1 MPASHKPPSAGA
13 RVLIRDEEWIVQRS
27 ESWQQGGW
35 QLTCIGVSETV
46 RHRVALFLTMLDEVT
61 VLDPAET
68 QLIPDS
74 SAGFLAGRLNIE
86 ARLRQSAVQGDALV
100 MGHQAVMDVMDFQL
114 EPALRV
120 LKQLRPRLLIADT
133 VGLGKTLEA
142 GILAAELVR
151 RGRARRILV
160 VTTKSMM
167 QQFQQEFW
175 NRFTIA
181 LTRLDSAGIQR
192 IHREIP
198 SNHNPFNYYDRTI
211 ISVDTLKR
219 DSQYRSYL
227 ESAWWDL
234 IILDEAHNVSWK
246 GNRTQSNRLAT
257 LLAQRSDALILLS
270 ATPHNGKKESFA
282 SLMRMLDPTILPVG
296 GDYTR
301 QDVEALFIRRFKGDV
316 REQMKQHFP
325 ERQIYKLQAGATKE
339 ETHAFE
345 VLGKLQLASDATARK
360 QADGTLL
367 FKTILEKAL
376 FSSPSACLQTI
387 RERSKRLKAK
397 DDAHPDLAPLEGLE
411 RAVSAITAQHF
422 GKFQMLL
429 RLLKG
434 QKLHDDDLV
443 GSAGQTESAASDE
456 QPWRW
461 DGSNSTDRLV
471 IFTER
476 IETLKFLEEHLPSAL
491 GLQKDAVATLHGQM
505 ADLDIHKT
513 VQDFGRS
520 HTPLRMLIA
529 SDVASEGL
537 NLHYQAHRL
546 IHFDIPWSL
555 MVFQQ
560 RNGRVDRYG
569 QTKAPRIGYLY
580 TRPEDDGVRGDLR
593 YLEILIEKDTQVSR
607 NIGDPSAFMGLYDEE
622 AEVARTGRA
631 IEQQEPLESFEK
643 PAGATESAEAEK
655 NAENADTNSFDALFG
670 RKTESEQDKTE
681 QESSGSPPGGS
692 SAHAS
697 KPRTGILPSL
707 FANHHEYL
715 RDGLR
720 WVERQYPGTCTDFS
734 NDDAHALVSF
744 QAGKDLRQILER
756 DLPADIWPADNTFRL
771 SARKEQ
777 IDKAIRNARNSGD
790 EGGGWPSLQY
800 FWPLHPVAAWL
811 DYKLLAS
818 FGRQR
823 APILKVPHGV
833 KPGQAIILV
842 QAQYPNKRGQTL
854 LTRWM
859 GILVDA
865 GGKVVPDILTL
876 KETLVQTGLLR
887 NLEGG
892 QHAADLA
899 NDGRVPDASL
909 WQQAL
914 PEVIQTAKRHLQPIK
929 QKVDEENQTRIQQE
943 LAKLA
948 ELKEKH
954 QNQLELDLKGGLEQ
968 VRQSRRQRR
977 DAEIQD
983 LFQSY
988 QTWVRE
994 TLELDD
1000 TPQFT
1005 VVAALAG

>member
-301 QDVEALFIRRFKGDV
+301 QDVEELFIRRFKGDV

-339 ETHAFE
+339 EAHAFE
-345 VLGKLQLASDATARK
+345 VLGKLQLASDVMARK

-387 RERSKRLKAK
+387 HERIRRLQAK
-397 DDAHPDLAPLEGLE
+397 DDAHPDLEPLKRLE
-411 RAVSAITAQHF
+411 EAVLAIKPQHF
-422 GKFQMLL
+422 GKFQTLL

-443 GSAGQTESAASDE
+443 CSAGQTDSAASDE

-476 IETLKFLEEHLPSAL
+476 IETLKFLEEHLPYAL
-491 GLQKDAVATLHGQM
+491 GLQKEAVATLHGQM

-520 HTPLRMLIA
+520 HTPLRVLIA

-580 TRPEDDGVRGDLR
+580 TRPADSGVRGDLR

-622 AEVARTGRA
+622 AEVARTGKA
-631 IEQQEPLESFEK
+631 IEQQEPLASFER
-643 PAGATESAEAEK
+643 PAGAAESAVADENAEEDHFVELFGEGGETEAE
-655 NAENADTNSFDALFG
+655 NSDLPLIASSSHAD
-670 RKTESEQDKTE
+670 
-681 QESSGSPPGGS
+681 
-692 SAHAS
+692 

-800 FWPLHPVAAWL
+800 FWPLHPVATWL

-833 KPGQAIILV
+833 NPGQAIILV

-865 GGKVVPDILTL
+865 GGKVAPDILTL
-876 KETLVQTGLLR
+876 EKTLVRTGLLR

-899 NDGRVPDASL
+899 NDGRLPDASL

-929 QKVDEENQTRIQQE
+929 QEVDEENQTRIRQE

>member
-35 QLTCIGVSETV
+35 QLTERGACAPRRAG
-46 RHRVALFLTMLDEVT
+46 VALFLTMLDEVT

-142 GILAAELVR
+142 GILASELVR

-301 QDVEALFIRRFKGDV
+301 QDVEELFIRRFKGDV

-434 QKLHDDDLV
+434 HKLHDDDLV
-443 GSAGQTESAASDE
+443 CSAGQTDSAASDE

-491 GLQKDAVATLHGQM
+491 SLQKEAVATLHGQM

-520 HTPLRMLIA
+520 HTPLRVLIA

-580 TRPEDDGVRGDLR
+580 TRPADSGVRGDLR

-622 AEVARTGRA
+622 AEVTRTGKA
-631 IEQQEPLESFEK
+631 IEQQEPLASFER
-643 PAGATESAEAEK
+643 PAGAAESAQADENAEEDPFAELFGGGGETEAE
-655 NAENADTNSFDALFG
+655 NSDLPPIASSSHAD
-670 RKTESEQDKTE
+670 
-681 QESSGSPPGGS
+681 
-692 SAHAS
+692 
-697 KPRTGILPSL
+697 KPRTRILPSL

-744 QAGKDLRQILER
+744 QAGKDLRQILQR
-756 DLPADIWPADNTFRL
+756 DVTGDIWPADNTFRL
-771 SARKEQ
+771 SARTDR
-777 IDKAIRNARNSGD
+777 IDAAIRDARNSGD
-790 EGGGWPSLQY
+790 TGGGWPSLQY
-800 FWPLHPVAAWL
+800 FWPLHPVATWL

-865 GGKVVPDILTL
+865 GGKVAPDILSLT
-876 KETLVQTGLLR
+876 ETLVQTGLLR

-899 NDGRVPDASL
+899 NDGRMPDASL

-929 QKVDEENQTRIQQE
+929 RKVDEENQTRIQQE

>member
-86 ARLRQSAVQGDALV
+86 ARLRQSAVQNDALV

-301 QDVEALFIRRFKGDV
+301 QDVEELFIRRFKGDV

-325 ERQIYKLQAGATKE
+325 EREIYKLQAGATKE
-339 ETHAFE
+339 EAHAFE
-345 VLGKLQLASDATARK
+345 VLGKLQLASDVMARK

-387 RERSKRLKAK
+387 HERIRRLQAK
-397 DDAHPDLAPLEGLE
+397 DDAHPDLEPLKRLE
-411 RAVSAITAQHF
+411 EAVLAIKPQHF

-434 QKLHDDDLV
+434 QKLRDDDLV
-443 GSAGQTESAASDE
+443 CSAGQTDSAASDE

-491 GLQKDAVATLHGQM
+491 SLQKEAVATLHGQM

-520 HTPLRMLIA
+520 HTPLRVLIA

-569 QTKAPRIGYLY
+569 QTTAPRIGYLY
-580 TRPEDDGVRGDLR
+580 TRPADSGVRGDLR

-622 AEVARTGRA
+622 AEVARTGKA

-643 PAGATESAEAEK
+643 PAGAAESAVADENAEGDPFAELFEEGGETEAE
-655 NAENADTNSFDALFG
+655 NSDLPLIASSSHAD
-670 RKTESEQDKTE
+670 
-681 QESSGSPPGGS
+681 
-692 SAHAS
+692 
-697 KPRTGILPSL
+697 KPRTEILPSL

-800 FWPLHPVAAWL
+800 FWPLHPVATWL

-823 APILKVPHGV
+823 APILKVPRGV
-833 KPGQAIILV
+833 SPNQAIILV

-859 GILVDA
+859 GITVDA
-865 GGKVVPDILTL
+865 DGKVAPDILTL
-876 KETLVQTGLLR
+876 EHTLKQTGVLR

-899 NDGRVPDASL
+899 NDGRMPDASL

-943 LAKLA
+943 LAKLTA
-948 ELKEKH
+948 LKEKH

-1000 TPQFT
+1000 TSQFT

>member
-1 MPASHKPPSAGA
+1 M
-13 RVLIRDEEWIVQRS
+13 
-27 ESWQQGGW
+27 
-35 QLTCIGVSETV
+35 
-46 RHRVALFLTMLDEVT
+46 
-61 VLDPAET
+61 
-68 QLIPDS
+68 
-74 SAGFLAGRLNIE
+74 
-86 ARLRQSAVQGDALV
+86 
-100 MGHQAVMDVMDFQL
+100 
-114 EPALRV
+114 
-120 LKQLRPRLLIADT
+120 
-133 VGLGKTLEA
+133 
-142 GILAAELVR
+142 
-151 RGRARRILV
+151 
-160 VTTKSMM
+160 
-167 QQFQQEFW
+167 
-175 NRFTIA
+175 
-181 LTRLDSAGIQR
+181 
-192 IHREIP
+192 
-198 SNHNPFNYYDRTI
+198 
-211 ISVDTLKR
+211 
-219 DSQYRSYL
+219 
-227 ESAWWDL
+227 
-234 IILDEAHNVSWK
+234 SWK

-325 ERQIYKLQAGATKE
+325 ERQIYNLQAGATKE

-345 VLGKLQLASDATARK
+345 VLGKLQLASDVMARK

-387 RERSKRLKAK
+387 RERFKRLKAK
-397 DDAHPDLAPLEGLE
+397 DDAHPDLEPLKRLE
-411 RAVSAITAQHF
+411 EAVLAIKPQHF

-443 GSAGQTESAASDE
+443 CSAGQTDSAASDE

-476 IETLKFLEEHLPSAL
+476 IETLKFLEEYLPPAL
-491 GLQKDAVATLHGQM
+491 GLKKDAVATLHGQM
-505 ADLDIHKT
+505 ADLDIHQR

-580 TRPEDDGVRGDLR
+580 TRPEDSGVRGDLR

-643 PAGATESAEAEK
+643 PAGAAESAQADENAEENFFAKLFEVGGETEAE
-655 NAENADTNSFDALFG
+655 NSDLPLIASSSHAD
-670 RKTESEQDKTE
+670 
-681 QESSGSPPGGS
+681 
-692 SAHAS
+692 

-771 SARKEQ
+771 SARKEL
-777 IDKAIRNARNSGD
+777 IDTAIRNARNSSD
-790 EGGGWPSLQY
+790 EGRGWPALQY
-800 FWPLHPVAAWL
+800 FWPLHPVAIWL

-833 KPGQAIILV
+833 NPGQAIILV

-859 GILVDA
+859 GITVDA
-865 GGKVVPDILTL
+865 DGKVASNILTL
-876 KETLVQTGLLR
+876 EDTLAQTGLLR

-899 NDGRVPDASL
+899 NDGRMPDASF
-909 WQQAL
+909 WHQAL
-914 PEVIQTAKRHLQPIK
+914 PEVIKTAKRHLQPKK
-929 QKVDEENQTRIQQE
+929 QKVDEENQTRIRQE

-954 QNQLELDLKGGLEQ
+954 QNQLELDLRGGLEQ
-968 VRQSRRQRR
+968 VRQSKRQRR

>member
-1 MPASHKPPSAGA
+1 
-13 RVLIRDEEWIVQRS
+13 
-27 ESWQQGGW
+27 
-35 QLTCIGVSETV
+35 
-46 RHRVALFLTMLDEVT
+46 MLDEVT

-142 GILAAELVR
+142 GILASELVR

-301 QDVEALFIRRFKGDV
+301 QDVEELFIRRFKGDV

-434 QKLHDDDLV
+434 HKLHDDDLV
-443 GSAGQTESAASDE
+443 CSAGQTDSAASDE

-491 GLQKDAVATLHGQM
+491 SLQKEAVATLHGQM

-520 HTPLRMLIA
+520 HTPLRVLIA

-580 TRPEDDGVRGDLR
+580 TRPADSGVRGDLR

-622 AEVARTGRA
+622 AEVTRTGKA
-631 IEQQEPLESFEK
+631 IEQQEPLASFER
-643 PAGATESAEAEK
+643 PAGAAESAQADENAEEDPFAELFGGGGETEAE
-655 NAENADTNSFDALFG
+655 NSDLPPIASSSHAD
-670 RKTESEQDKTE
+670 
-681 QESSGSPPGGS
+681 
-692 SAHAS
+692 
-697 KPRTGILPSL
+697 KPRTRILPSL

-744 QAGKDLRQILER
+744 QAGKDLRQILQR
-756 DLPADIWPADNTFRL
+756 DVTGDIWPADNTFRL
-771 SARKEQ
+771 SARTDR
-777 IDKAIRNARNSGD
+777 IDAAIRDARNSGD
-790 EGGGWPSLQY
+790 TGGGWPSLQY
-800 FWPLHPVAAWL
+800 FWPLHPVATWL

-865 GGKVVPDILTL
+865 GGKVAPDILSLT
-876 KETLVQTGLLR
+876 ETLVQTGLLR

-899 NDGRVPDASL
+899 NDGRMPDASL

-929 QKVDEENQTRIQQE
+929 RKVDEENQTRIQQE

>member
-86 ARLRQSAVQGDALV
+86 ARLRQSAVQDDALV

-301 QDVEALFIRRFKGDV
+301 QDVEELFIRRFKGDV

-339 ETHAFE
+339 EAHAFE

-397 DDAHPDLAPLEGLE
+397 DDAHPDLVPLEGLE
-411 RAVSAITAQHF
+411 KAVSAITAQHF

-443 GSAGQTESAASDE
+443 GSAGQTDSAASDE

-476 IETLKFLEEHLPSAL
+476 IETLKFLEEYLPPAL
-491 GLQKDAVATLHGQM
+491 GLKKDAVATLHGQM
-505 ADLDIHKT
+505 ADLDIHQR

-580 TRPEDDGVRGDLR
+580 TRPEDGGVRGDLR
-593 YLEILIEKDTQVSR
+593 YLEILIEKDTQVSW

-631 IEQQEPLESFEK
+631 IEQQEPLESFER
-643 PAGATESAEAEK
+643 PAGTAESVQADE
-655 NAENADTNSFDALFG
+655 NAEEDHFAELFG
-670 RKTESEQDKTE
+670 GGGETEEENSDLPLIA
-681 QESSGSPPGGS
+681 SSSL
-692 SAHAS
+692 AD
-697 KPRTGILPSL
+697 KPRTRILPSL

-734 NDDAHALVSF
+734 NDDVGALVSF

-823 APILKVPHGV
+823 APILKVHHGV

-865 GGKVVPDILTL
+865 DGKVAPKILTL
-876 KETLVQTGLLR
+876 EKTLVQTGLLR
-887 NLEGG
+887 NLEDG

-909 WQQAL
+909 WQ
-914 PEVIQTAKRHLQPIK
+914 
-929 QKVDEENQTRIQQE
+929 
-943 LAKLA
+943 
-948 ELKEKH
+948 
-954 QNQLELDLKGGLEQ
+954 
-968 VRQSRRQRR
+968 
-977 DAEIQD
+977 
-983 LFQSY
+983 
-988 QTWVRE
+988 
-994 TLELDD
+994 
-1000 TPQFT
+1000 
-1005 VVAALAG
+1005 

>member
-1 MPASHKPPSAGA
+1 
-13 RVLIRDEEWIVQRS
+13 
-27 ESWQQGGW
+27 
-35 QLTCIGVSETV
+35 
-46 RHRVALFLTMLDEVT
+46 
-61 VLDPAET
+61 
-68 QLIPDS
+68 
-74 SAGFLAGRLNIE
+74 
-86 ARLRQSAVQGDALV
+86 
-100 MGHQAVMDVMDFQL
+100 MDFQL

-142 GILAAELVR
+142 GILASELVR

-301 QDVEALFIRRFKGDV
+301 QDVEELFIRRFKGDV

-434 QKLHDDDLV
+434 HKLHDDDLV
-443 GSAGQTESAASDE
+443 CSAGQTDSAASDE

-491 GLQKDAVATLHGQM
+491 SLQKEAVATLHGQM

-520 HTPLRMLIA
+520 HTPLRVLIA

-580 TRPEDDGVRGDLR
+580 TRPADSGVRGDLR

-622 AEVARTGRA
+622 AEVTRTGKA
-631 IEQQEPLESFEK
+631 IEQQEPLASFER
-643 PAGATESAEAEK
+643 PAGAAESAQADENAEEDPFAELFGGGGETEAE
-655 NAENADTNSFDALFG
+655 NSDLPPIASSSHAD
-670 RKTESEQDKTE
+670 
-681 QESSGSPPGGS
+681 
-692 SAHAS
+692 
-697 KPRTGILPSL
+697 KPRTRILPSL

-744 QAGKDLRQILER
+744 QAGKDLRQILQR
-756 DLPADIWPADNTFRL
+756 DVTGDIWPADNTFRL
-771 SARKEQ
+771 SARTDR
-777 IDKAIRNARNSGD
+777 IDAAIRDARNSGD
-790 EGGGWPSLQY
+790 TGGGWPSLQY
-800 FWPLHPVAAWL
+800 FWPLHPVATWL

-865 GGKVVPDILTL
+865 GGKVAPDILSLT
-876 KETLVQTGLLR
+876 ETLVQTGLLR

-899 NDGRVPDASL
+899 NDGRMPDASL

-929 QKVDEENQTRIQQE
+929 RKVDEENQTRIQQE

>member
-46 RHRVALFLTMLDEVT
+46 RHRVALFLTVLDEVT

-86 ARLRQSAVQGDALV
+86 ARLRQSAVQDDALV

-325 ERQIYKLQAGATKE
+325 ERQIYNLQAGATKE

-345 VLGKLQLASDATARK
+345 VLGKLQLASDVMARK

-387 RERSKRLKAK
+387 RERFKRLKAK
-397 DDAHPDLAPLEGLE
+397 DDAHPDLEPLKRLE
-411 RAVSAITAQHF
+411 EAVLAIKPQHF

-443 GSAGQTESAASDE
+443 CSAGQTDSAASDE

-476 IETLKFLEEHLPSAL
+476 IETLKFLEEYLPPAL
-491 GLQKDAVATLHGQM
+491 GLKKDAVATLHGQM
-505 ADLDIHKT
+505 ADLDIHQR

-580 TRPEDDGVRGDLR
+580 TRPEDSGVRGDLR

-643 PAGATESAEAEK
+643 PAGAAESAQADENAEENFFAKLFEVGGETEAE
-655 NAENADTNSFDALFG
+655 NSDLPLIASSSHAD
-670 RKTESEQDKTE
+670 
-681 QESSGSPPGGS
+681 
-692 SAHAS
+692 

-800 FWPLHPVAAWL
+800 FWPLHPVATWL

-823 APILKVPHGV
+823 APILKVPYGV

-859 GILVDA
+859 GITVDA
-865 GGKVVPDILTL
+865 DGRVAPNILIL
-876 KETLVQTGLLR
+876 EETLVQTGLLR
-887 NLEGG
+887 NQEDG

-1005 VVAALAG
+1005 VVAALSG

>member
-46 RHRVALFLTMLDEVT
+46 RHRVALFLTVLDEVT

-86 ARLRQSAVQGDALV
+86 ARLRQSAVQDDALV

-301 QDVEALFIRRFKGDV
+301 QDVEELFIRRFKGDV

-339 ETHAFE
+339 EAHAFE
-345 VLGKLQLASDATARK
+345 VLGKLQLASDATVRK

-387 RERSKRLKAK
+387 HERIRRLQAK
-397 DDAHPDLAPLEGLE
+397 DDAHPDLEPLKRLE
-411 RAVSAITAQHF
+411 EAVLAIKPQHF

-443 GSAGQTESAASDE
+443 CSAGQTDSAASDE

-461 DGSNSTDRLV
+461 GGSNSTDRLV

-491 GLQKDAVATLHGQM
+491 GLQKEAVATLHGQM

-580 TRPEDDGVRGDLR
+580 TQPADSGVRGDLR

-622 AEVARTGRA
+622 AEVARTGKA

-643 PAGATESAEAEK
+643 PAGASESAVADENAEGDPFAELFGEGGETEAENSDLPSIASSA
-655 NAENADTNSFDALFG
+655 NAE
-670 RKTESEQDKTE
+670 
-681 QESSGSPPGGS
+681 
-692 SAHAS
+692 
-697 KPRTGILPSL
+697 KPRTRILHSL

-744 QAGKDLRQILER
+744 QAGKDLRQILQR
-756 DLPADIWPADNTFRL
+756 DVTGDIWPADNTFRL
-771 SARKEQ
+771 SARTER
-777 IDKAIRNARNSGD
+777 IDASIRDARNSGD
-790 EGGGWPSLQY
+790 TGGGWPSLQY
-800 FWPLHPVAAWL
+800 FWPLHPVATWL

-854 LTRWM
+854 LTQWM

-876 KETLVQTGLLR
+876 EETLVQTGLLR
-887 NLEGG
+887 NPEGG

-914 PEVIQTAKRHLQPIK
+914 PEVIRTAKRHLQPIK
-929 QKVDEENQTRIQQE
+929 RKVDEENQTRIQKE

-968 VRQSRRQRR
+968 VRQSKRQRR

>member
-46 RHRVALFLTMLDEVT
+46 RHRVALFLTVLDEVT

-86 ARLRQSAVQGDALV
+86 ARLRQSAVQDDALV

-270 ATPHNGKKESFA
+270 ATPHNGNKESFA

-301 QDVEALFIRRFKGDV
+301 QDVEEFFIRRFKGDV

-325 ERQIYKLQAGATKE
+325 ERQIYKLQAGASKE
-339 ETHAFE
+339 EIHAFE
-345 VLGKLQLASDATARK
+345 VLGKLQLDSDATAREK
-360 QADGTLL
+360 ADGPLL
-367 FKTILEKAL
+367 FKIILEKAL

-387 RERSKRLKAK
+387 HDRIRRLQAK
-397 DDAHPDLAPLEGLE
+397 DDAHPDLEPLKRLE
-411 RAVSAITAQHF
+411 EAVLAIKPQHF

-434 QKLHDDDLV
+434 QKLHGDYLV
-443 GSAGQTESAASDE
+443 CSAVETDSAASDE

-476 IETLKFLEEHLPSAL
+476 IETLKFLEEYLPPAL
-491 GLQKDAVATLHGQM
+491 GLKKDAVATLHGQM

-520 HTPLRMLIA
+520 HTPLRVLIA

-580 TRPEDDGVRGDLR
+580 TRPEDSGVRGDLR

-643 PAGATESAEAEK
+643 PAGASESAEADG
-655 NAENADTNSFDALFG
+655 NAEEDPFAKLFG
-670 RKTESEQDKTE
+670 WGVETEEENSDL
-681 QESSGSPPGGS
+681 SSIAS
-692 SAHAS
+692 SAHAD

-823 APILKVPHGV
+823 APILKVPRGV
-833 KPGQAIILV
+833 SPNQAIILV

-859 GILVDA
+859 GITVDA
-865 GGKVVPDILTL
+865 DGRVAPNILTL
-876 KETLVQTGLLR
+876 EETLVQTGLLR

-899 NDGRVPDASL
+899 NDGRMPDTSL

-929 QKVDEENQTRIQQE
+929 RKVDEENQTRIQQE

>member
-1 MPASHKPPSAGA
+1 
-13 RVLIRDEEWIVQRS
+13 
-27 ESWQQGGW
+27 
-35 QLTCIGVSETV
+35 
-46 RHRVALFLTMLDEVT
+46 MLDEVT

-339 ETHAFE
+339 EAHAFE
-345 VLGKLQLASDATARK
+345 VMGKLQLASDVMARK

-387 RERSKRLKAK
+387 HERIRRLQAK
-397 DDAHPDLAPLEGLE
+397 DDAHPDLEPLKRLE
-411 RAVSAITAQHF
+411 EAVLAIKPQHF

-434 QKLHDDDLV
+434 QKLHDDDFV
-443 GSAGQTESAASDE
+443 CSAGQTDSAASDE

-491 GLQKDAVATLHGQM
+491 GLQKEAVATLHGQM
-505 ADLDIHKT
+505 ADLDIHNR

-520 HTPLRMLIA
+520 HTPLRVLIA

-580 TRPEDDGVRGDLR
+580 TRPEDSGVRGDLR

-631 IEQQEPLESFEK
+631 IEQQEPLESFEQ
-643 PAGATESAEAEK
+643 PAGAEEAAQADENAEK
-655 NAENADTNSFDALFG
+655 NFFAELFEVGGETEAENSDLPLIASSSHAD
-670 RKTESEQDKTE
+670 
-681 QESSGSPPGGS
+681 
-692 SAHAS
+692 

-823 APILKVPHGV
+823 APILKVPHEV

-854 LTRWM
+854 LTWWM
-859 GILVDA
+859 GITVDA
-865 GGKVVPDILTL
+865 DGRVAPNILTL
-876 KETLVQTGLLR
+876 EETLMQTGLRR
-887 NLEGG
+887 NQEDG

-899 NDGRVPDASL
+899 NDGRMPDASL

>member
-46 RHRVALFLTMLDEVT
+46 RHRVALFLTVLDEVT

-86 ARLRQSAVQGDALV
+86 ARLRQSAVQDDALV

-325 ERQIYKLQAGATKE
+325 ERQIYNLQAGATKE

-345 VLGKLQLASDATARK
+345 VLGKLQLASDVMARK

-387 RERSKRLKAK
+387 RERFKRLKAK
-397 DDAHPDLAPLEGLE
+397 DDAHPDLEPLKRLE
-411 RAVSAITAQHF
+411 EAVLAIKPQHF

-443 GSAGQTESAASDE
+443 CSAGQTDSAASDE

-476 IETLKFLEEHLPSAL
+476 IETLKFLEEYLPPAL
-491 GLQKDAVATLHGQM
+491 GLKKDAVATLHGQM
-505 ADLDIHKT
+505 ADLDIHQR

-580 TRPEDDGVRGDLR
+580 TRPEDSGVRGDLR

-643 PAGATESAEAEK
+643 PAGAAESAQADENAEENFFAKLFEVGGETEAE
-655 NAENADTNSFDALFG
+655 NSDLPLIASSSHAD
-670 RKTESEQDKTE
+670 
-681 QESSGSPPGGS
+681 
-692 SAHAS
+692 

-734 NDDAHALVSF
+734 NDDAGALVSF

-771 SARKEQ
+771 SARKEL
-777 IDKAIRNARNSGD
+777 IDTAIRNARNSSD
-790 EGGGWPSLQY
+790 EGRGWPALQY
-800 FWPLHPVAAWL
+800 FWPLHPVAIWL

-833 KPGQAIILV
+833 NPGQAIILV

-859 GILVDA
+859 GITVDA
-865 GGKVVPDILTL
+865 DGKVASNILTL
-876 KETLVQTGLLR
+876 EDTLAQTGLLR

-899 NDGRVPDASL
+899 NDGRMPDASF

-914 PEVIQTAKRHLQPIK
+914 PEVIKTAKRHLQPKK
-929 QKVDEENQTRIQQE
+929 QKVDEENQTRIRQE

-954 QNQLELDLKGGLEQ
+954 QNQLELDLRGGLEQ
-968 VRQSRRQRR
+968 VRQSKRQRR

>member
-301 QDVEALFIRRFKGDV
+301 EDVEALFIRRFKGDV

-325 ERQIYKLQAGATKE
+325 ECQTYKLQAGATKE

-360 QADGTLL
+360 QSDGTLL

-580 TRPEDDGVRGDLR
+580 TRPEDGGVLS
-593 YLEILIEKDTQVSR
+593 LIH
-607 NIGDPSAFMGLYDEE
+607 I
-622 AEVARTGRA
+622 
-631 IEQQEPLESFEK
+631 
-643 PAGATESAEAEK
+643 
-655 NAENADTNSFDALFG
+655 
-670 RKTESEQDKTE
+670 
-681 QESSGSPPGGS
+681 
-692 SAHAS
+692 
-697 KPRTGILPSL
+697 
-707 FANHHEYL
+707 
-715 RDGLR
+715 
-720 WVERQYPGTCTDFS
+720 
-734 NDDAHALVSF
+734 
-744 QAGKDLRQILER
+744 
-756 DLPADIWPADNTFRL
+756 
-771 SARKEQ
+771 
-777 IDKAIRNARNSGD
+777 
-790 EGGGWPSLQY
+790 
-800 FWPLHPVAAWL
+800 
-811 DYKLLAS
+811 
-818 FGRQR
+818 
-823 APILKVPHGV
+823 
-833 KPGQAIILV
+833 
-842 QAQYPNKRGQTL
+842 
-854 LTRWM
+854 
-859 GILVDA
+859 
-865 GGKVVPDILTL
+865 
-876 KETLVQTGLLR
+876 
-887 NLEGG
+887 
-892 QHAADLA
+892 
-899 NDGRVPDASL
+899 
-909 WQQAL
+909 
-914 PEVIQTAKRHLQPIK
+914 
-929 QKVDEENQTRIQQE
+929 
-943 LAKLA
+943 
-948 ELKEKH
+948 
-954 QNQLELDLKGGLEQ
+954 
-968 VRQSRRQRR
+968 
-977 DAEIQD
+977 
-983 LFQSY
+983 
-988 QTWVRE
+988 
-994 TLELDD
+994 
-1000 TPQFT
+1000 
-1005 VVAALAG
+1005 

>member
-46 RHRVALFLTMLDEVT
+46 RHRVALFLTVLDEVT

-86 ARLRQSAVQGDALV
+86 ARLRQSAVQDDALV

-301 QDVEALFIRRFKGDV
+301 QDVEELFIRRFKGDV

-339 ETHAFE
+339 EAHAFE
-345 VLGKLQLASDATARK
+345 VLGKLQLASDATVRK

-387 RERSKRLKAK
+387 HERIRRLQAK
-397 DDAHPDLAPLEGLE
+397 DDAHPDLEPLKRLE
-411 RAVSAITAQHF
+411 EAVLAIKPQHF

-434 QKLHDDDLV
+434 KKLHDDDLV
-443 GSAGQTESAASDE
+443 CSAGQTDSAASDE

-491 GLQKDAVATLHGQM
+491 GLQKEAVATLHGQM

-520 HTPLRMLIA
+520 HTPLRVLIA

-580 TRPEDDGVRGDLR
+580 TRPEDSGVRGDLR

-643 PAGATESAEAEK
+643 PAGAAESAQADGNAEEDPLAELFEVGGETEAE
-655 NAENADTNSFDALFG
+655 NSDL
-670 RKTESEQDKTE
+670 
-681 QESSGSPPGGS
+681 SSIAS
-692 SAHAS
+692 SAHAD
-697 KPRTGILPSL
+697 KPRTRILHSL
-707 FANHHEYL
+707 FENHHEYL

-800 FWPLHPVAAWL
+800 FWPLHPVATWL

-833 KPGQAIILV
+833 SPNQAIILV

-859 GILVDA
+859 GITVDA
-865 GGKVVPDILTL
+865 DGKVAPDILTL

-887 NLEGG
+887 NPEGG

-899 NDGRVPDASL
+899 NDGRVPDASF

>member
-86 ARLRQSAVQGDALV
+86 ARLRQSAVQDDALV

-301 QDVEALFIRRFKGDV
+301 QDVEELFIRRFKGDV

-325 ERQIYKLQAGATKE
+325 EREIYKLQAGATKE
-339 ETHAFE
+339 EAHAFE
-345 VLGKLQLASDATARK
+345 VLGKLQLASDVMARK

-397 DDAHPDLAPLEGLE
+397 DDAHPDLEPLKRLE
-411 RAVSAITAQHF
+411 EAVLAIKPQHF

-434 QKLHDDDLV
+434 QKLRDDDLV
-443 GSAGQTESAASDE
+443 CSAGQTDSAASDE

-491 GLQKDAVATLHGQM
+491 SLQKEAVATLHGQM

-520 HTPLRMLIA
+520 HTPLRVLIA

-580 TRPEDDGVRGDLR
+580 TRPADSGVRGDLR

-622 AEVARTGRA
+622 AEVTRTGKA

-643 PAGATESAEAEK
+643 PAGAAESAVADENAEEDHFAELFGEGGETEAENSDLPSIASSA
-655 NAENADTNSFDALFG
+655 NAE
-670 RKTESEQDKTE
+670 
-681 QESSGSPPGGS
+681 
-692 SAHAS
+692 
-697 KPRTGILPSL
+697 KPRTRILHSL

-734 NDDAHALVSF
+734 NHDAGALVSF

-800 FWPLHPVAAWL
+800 FWPLHPVATWL

-833 KPGQAIILV
+833 NPGQAIILV

-854 LTRWM
+854 LTRWR
-859 GILVDA
+859 GITVDA
-865 GGKVVPDILTL
+865 DGKVAPDILTL

-887 NLEGG
+887 NPEGG

-914 PEVIQTAKRHLQPIK
+914 PEVIRTAKRHLQPIK
-929 QKVDEENQTRIQQE
+929 RKVDEENQTRIQKE

-977 DAEIQD
+977 DTEIQD

-994 TLELDD
+994 TLELDE

>member
-1 MPASHKPPSAGA
+1 
-13 RVLIRDEEWIVQRS
+13 
-27 ESWQQGGW
+27 
-35 QLTCIGVSETV
+35 
-46 RHRVALFLTMLDEVT
+46 VT

-142 GILAAELVR
+142 GILASELVR

-301 QDVEALFIRRFKGDV
+301 QDVEELFIRRFKGDV

-434 QKLHDDDLV
+434 HKLHDDDLV
-443 GSAGQTESAASDE
+443 CSAGQTDSAASDE

-491 GLQKDAVATLHGQM
+491 SLQKEAVATLHGQM

-520 HTPLRMLIA
+520 HTPLRVLIA

-580 TRPEDDGVRGDLR
+580 TRPADSGVRGDLR

-622 AEVARTGRA
+622 AEVTRTGKA
-631 IEQQEPLESFEK
+631 IEQQEPLASFER
-643 PAGATESAEAEK
+643 PAGAAESAQADENAEEDPFAELFGGGGETEAE
-655 NAENADTNSFDALFG
+655 NSDLPPIASSSHAD
-670 RKTESEQDKTE
+670 
-681 QESSGSPPGGS
+681 
-692 SAHAS
+692 
-697 KPRTGILPSL
+697 KPRTRILPSL

-744 QAGKDLRQILER
+744 QAGKDLRQILQR
-756 DLPADIWPADNTFRL
+756 DVTGDIWPADNTFRL
-771 SARKEQ
+771 SARTDR
-777 IDKAIRNARNSGD
+777 IDAAIRDARNSGD
-790 EGGGWPSLQY
+790 TGGGWPSLQY
-800 FWPLHPVAAWL
+800 FWPLHPVATWL

-865 GGKVVPDILTL
+865 GGKVAPDILSLT
-876 KETLVQTGLLR
+876 ETLVQTGLLR

-899 NDGRVPDASL
+899 NDGRMPDASL

-929 QKVDEENQTRIQQE
+929 RKVDEENQTRIQQE

>member
-46 RHRVALFLTMLDEVT
+46 RHRVALFLTVLDEVT

-86 ARLRQSAVQGDALV
+86 ARLRQSAVQDDALV

-296 GDYTR
+296 GEYTR
-301 QDVEALFIRRFKGDV
+301 QDVEELFIRRFKGDV

-339 ETHAFE
+339 EAHAFE
-345 VLGKLQLASDATARK
+345 VLGKLQLASDATVRK

-387 RERSKRLKAK
+387 HERIRRLQAK
-397 DDAHPDLAPLEGLE
+397 DDAHPDLEPLKRLE
-411 RAVSAITAQHF
+411 EAVLAIKPQHF

-476 IETLKFLEEHLPSAL
+476 IETLKFLEEYLPPAL
-491 GLQKDAVATLHGQM
+491 GLKKDAVAMLHGQM

-520 HTPLRMLIA
+520 HTPLRVLIA

-580 TRPEDDGVRGDLR
+580 TRPEDGGVRGDLR

-622 AEVARTGRA
+622 AEVTRTGRA

-643 PAGATESAEAEK
+643 PAGVSESAEADG
-655 NAENADTNSFDALFG
+655 NAEEDSLAKLFG
-670 RKTESEQDKTE
+670 VGGETEAENSDLP
-681 QESSGSPPGGS
+681 SIAS
-692 SAHAS
+692 SAHAD
-697 KPRTGILPSL
+697 KPRTRILHSL
-707 FANHHEYL
+707 FENHHEYL

-823 APILKVPHGV
+823 APILKVPRGV
-833 KPGQAIILV
+833 SPNQAIILV

-859 GILVDA
+859 GITVDA
-865 GGKVVPDILTL
+865 DGRVAPDILTL
-876 KETLVQTGLLR
+876 KETLEQTGLLR

-899 NDGRVPDASL
+899 NDGRMPDASL

-929 QKVDEENQTRIQQE
+929 RKVDEENQTRIQQE
-943 LAKLA
+943 LAKLTA
-948 ELKEKH
+948 LKEKH

>member
-142 GILAAELVR
+142 GILASELVR

-301 QDVEALFIRRFKGDV
+301 QDVEELFIRRFKGDV

-434 QKLHDDDLV
+434 HKLHDDDLV
-443 GSAGQTESAASDE
+443 CSAGQTDSAASDE

-491 GLQKDAVATLHGQM
+491 SLQKEAVATLHGQM

-520 HTPLRMLIA
+520 HTPLRVLIA

-580 TRPEDDGVRGDLR
+580 TRPADSGVRGDLR

-622 AEVARTGRA
+622 AEVTRTGKA
-631 IEQQEPLESFEK
+631 IEQQEPLASFER
-643 PAGATESAEAEK
+643 PAGAAESAQADENAEEDPFAELFGGGGETEAE
-655 NAENADTNSFDALFG
+655 NSDLPPIASSSHAD
-670 RKTESEQDKTE
+670 
-681 QESSGSPPGGS
+681 
-692 SAHAS
+692 
-697 KPRTGILPSL
+697 KPRTRILPSL

-744 QAGKDLRQILER
+744 QAGKDLRQILQR
-756 DLPADIWPADNTFRL
+756 DVTGDIWPADNTFRL
-771 SARKEQ
+771 SARTDR
-777 IDKAIRNARNSGD
+777 IDAAIRDARNSGD
-790 EGGGWPSLQY
+790 TGGGWPSLQY
-800 FWPLHPVAAWL
+800 FWPLHPVATWL

-865 GGKVVPDILTL
+865 GGKVAPDILSLT
-876 KETLVQTGLLR
+876 ETLVQTGLLR

-899 NDGRVPDASL
+899 NDGRMPDASL

-929 QKVDEENQTRIQQE
+929 RKVDEENQTRIQQE

-954 QNQLELDLKGGLEQ
+954 RNQLELDLKGGLEQ

-977 DAEIQD
+977 DTEIQD

-1005 VVAALAG
+1005 VVAALSG